1 MKVIIEGEWT
11 MKIIVPVILASLLLT
26 GCGTATGDRGLSG
39 AGIGAGI
46 GIIGGPPGMVIGGA
60 VGAAAGMLSKPQ
72 QVDLGK
78 PAWRN

>member
-1 MKVIIEGEWT
+1 MGPNKEIEGRS
-11 MKIIVPVILASLLLT
+11 MRIIAIGMLASVLLS

-46 GIIGGPPGMVIGGA
+46 GIIGGPPGMVVGGV
-60 VGAAAGMLSKPQ
+60 VGAAAGMLSKPK

-78 PAWRN
+78 PAWR

>member
-1 MKVIIEGEWT
+1 MRIIAIGMLT
-11 MKIIVPVILASLLLT
+11 ALLLS

-46 GIIGGPPGMVIGGA
+46 GIIGGPPGIVVGGV
-60 VGAAAGMLSKPQ
+60 VGAAAGMLSKPK

-78 PAWRN
+78 PVWR